1 MEIRSVWP
9 LPEGIKSVEVNG
21 YPMAYRESGNGKPL
35 ILVHGSLNDYRYWN
49 SEIGVFAEQY
59 RVIAISLRHYFPE
72 PWDGRGD
79 DFSILQHTDDLAE
92 FTRKLELGPVH
103 LLGHS
108 RGGAVV
114 LNVAVRHPEVIR
126 TLILADASGLEA
138 LLPDTPEAK
147 ALSAETQQLVDRLA
161 VDLAKGDREAALR
174 AYLDKV
180 VGPGRWEL
188 MRPDYKQILF
198 DNAATAMRPEER
210 ASLSREG
217 IRKLQFPILPL
228 TGEQSPKRYGEMA
241 RAIRRC
247 ASENVLE
254 PIIIPDAS
262 HAMNRNNPKAFN
274 AAVLGFLSGR

>member
-79 DFSILQHTDDLAE
+79 DFSILQHADDLAE

-188 MRPDYKQILF
+188 MHPDYKQILF

-217 IRKLQFPILPL
+217 ICKLQFPILPL

-274 AAVLGFLSGR
+274 VAVLGFLSGR